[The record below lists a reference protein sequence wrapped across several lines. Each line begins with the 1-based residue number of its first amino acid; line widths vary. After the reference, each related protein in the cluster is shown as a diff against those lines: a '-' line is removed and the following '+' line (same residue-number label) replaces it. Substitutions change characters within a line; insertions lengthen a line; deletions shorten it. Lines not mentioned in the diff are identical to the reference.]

1 MKETKQVNVKK
12 LVLTALF
19 AAIAFVLHLFRFPLP
34 FMPPFMDYDLSG
46 IPEMFGA
53 FTLGPISGVTIVLL
67 KNILK
72 LFIQGTGSAFTGE
85 IQNFILSCAF
95 ILPACLIHRR
105 GYTRKSALLGAI
117 AGTVFC
123 AIVAVF
129 SNMYFIIP
137 FYARAFG
144 FSLDQVIETTKA
156 VNRFIDSP
164 AMFIALGII
173 PFNLIKC
180 GITTVLT
187 YFAYPTMMRITKG
200 GRSYAV

>member
-1 MKETKQVNVKK
+1 MKNANVNVRK

-53 FTLGPISGVTIVLL
+53 FTLGPISGITIIIL

-72 LFIQGTGSAFTGE
+72 LFVQGTGSAFTGE
-85 IQNFILSCAF
+85 IQNIILSCAF
-95 ILPACLIHRR
+95 ILPACIIHKQ
-105 GYTRKSALLGAI
+105 GYTRKSALIGGVV
-117 AGTVFC
+117 GTVFC
-123 AIVAVF
+123 TVVAIF

-144 FSLDQVIETTKA
+144 FSLEQVIGATKS
-156 VNRFIDSP
+156 VNKLVDSP
-164 AMFIALGII
+164 AMFIALGIV
-173 PFNLIKC
+173 PFNIIKC

-187 YFAYPTMMRITKG
+187 FVVYPTLMRVKRG

>member
-1 MKETKQVNVKK
+1 MKTNRVNVRK

-53 FTLGPISGVTIVLL
+53 FTLGPISGVTIVVLKNLL
-67 KNILK
+67 KLSV
-72 LFIQGTGSAFTGE
+72 QGTGSAFTGE
-85 IQNFILSCAF
+85 IQNFILSCAY
-95 ILPACLIHRR
+95 ILPACLIHQR
-105 GYTRKSALLGAI
+105 GYTRKTALVGAI
-117 AGTVFC
+117 VGTAFC

-129 SNMYFIIP
+129 SNMFFIIP

-144 FSLDQVIETTKA
+144 FSMDQVIASTRA
-156 VNRFIDSP
+156 VNRFVDSP

-173 PFNLIKC
+173 PFNVIKC
-180 GITTVLT
+180 GITTILAYV
-187 YFAYPTMMRITKG
+187 AYPTMMLITKG
-200 GRSYAV
+200 GKVHAV